1 MTADLAPAPAGHRR
15 RNARYTPLAV
25 DGPLPADMVRA
36 VPAIR
41 RDPLG
46 YLRGVTDRYGD
57 LVAFPMPRTP
67 VLLVND
73 PAGAARVL
81 RDNHRAWGKATLQ
94 YRALSAVTG
103 AGLLTA
109 DGDAWRHRR
118 RLAQPAFRHGALDG
132 VAEQSVAAAEAL
144 RATWEAAGPDVPVD
158 ADAAALRA
166 MLAVVGRTLFA
177 ADLAPEADRVV
188 GAVDAALH
196 AVVRRSAS
204 PLALGPLGR
213 LPTPSRRRL
222 RRAVAT
228 LDDVAAEVVA
238 HRRATLA
245 AGGSGDGPDGD
256 VLALLLRAADAGDL
270 TAREVRDELVTLV
283 IAGHETV
290 ASSLTWTLHLLAA
303 HPVVQ
308 RDLHAELDAVLGG
321 RAPEWADV
329 PALRRTRAVVDEA
342 LRLFPPAWVITRRA
356 LAADVVA
363 GVEVPAG
370 TLAVLSPW
378 LLHRRPERWPDPER
392 FDPARFLGRT
402 SEGPAATD
410 AGYLP
415 FGAGPR
421 LCIGRDLALVE
432 AVLVVAALLRDRE
445 VARPAGAPE
454 PRVDALV
461 TLRPRGG
468 LPLLLRPR

>member
-1 MTADLAPAPAGHRR
+1 VTTDLAPAHAGGRR

-41 RDPLG
+41 RDPLA
-46 YLRGVTDRYGD
+46 YLRGVTARYGD

-67 VLLVND
+67 VLLVDD

-81 RDNHRAWGKATLQ
+81 RDNHRAWGKATVQ

-109 DGDAWRHRR
+109 DGDAWRHHRR
-118 RLAQPAFRHGALDG
+118 IAQPAFRHGALDG
-132 VAEQSVAAAEAL
+132 VATQAVAAAEDL
-144 RATWEAAGPDVPVD
+144 RATWDAAGPDTPVD
-158 ADAAALRA
+158 ADAATMRA

-177 ADLAPEADRVV
+177 ADLAPVADRVV

-196 AVVRRSAS
+196 AVVHRSAS

-213 LPTPSRRRL
+213 LPTPSLRRL

-228 LDDVAAEVVA
+228 LDDVAADVVA
-238 HRRATLA
+238 RRRAAPDLA
-245 AGGSGDGPDGD
+245 AGDD
-256 VLALLLRAADAGDL
+256 VLALLLRAAEAGAL
-270 TAREVRDELVTLV
+270 TGREVRDELVTLV
-283 IAGHETV
+283 VAGHETV
-290 ASSLTWTLHLLAA
+290 ASSLTWTLHLLAG
-303 HPVVQ
+303 HPSVQ

-321 RAPEWADV
+321 RAPAWADV

-356 LAADVVA
+356 LADDVVA

-370 TLAVLSPW
+370 TLAILSPW
-378 LLHRRPERWPDPER
+378 LLHRRPARWPDPDR
-392 FDPARFLGRT
+392 FDPARFLGGANGRAGPA
-402 SEGPAATD
+402 GPAAVD

-432 AVLVVAALLRDRE
+432 TVLVVAALLRDRE
-445 VARPAGAPE
+445 VVRPPGAPE

-468 LPLLLRPR
+468 LPLLLRRR

>member
-132 VAEQSVAAAEAL
+132 VAAQSVAAAEAL

-228 LDDVAAEVVA
+228 LDDVAAEVVEGRRQVVG
-238 HRRATLA
+238 HRRQLA
-245 AGGSGDGPDGD
+245 VAQPQLGLAQLDPLD
-256 VLALLLRAADAGDL
+256 VGERAARVGTGVL
-270 TAREVRDELVTLV
+270 LEEV
-283 IAGHETV
+283 
-290 ASSLTWTLHLLAA
+290 
-303 HPVVQ
+303 
-308 RDLHAELDAVLGG
+308 
-321 RAPEWADV
+321 
-329 PALRRTRAVVDEA
+329 
-342 LRLFPPAWVITRRA
+342 A
-356 LAADVVA
+356 LARQLGQQVVA
-363 GVEVPAG
+363 
-370 TLAVLSPW
+370 
-378 LLHRRPERWPDPER
+378 
-392 FDPARFLGRT
+392 F
-402 SEGPAATD
+402 
-410 AGYLP
+410 
-415 FGAGPR
+415 
-421 LCIGRDLALVE
+421 
-432 AVLVVAALLRDRE
+432 VAADRG
-445 VARPAGAPE
+445 VRE
-454 PRVDALV
+454 P
-461 TLRPRGG
+461 PR
-468 LPLLLRPR
+468 